1 MTEMEI
7 ELNGADQTVSTEV
20 NAASVAN
27 DDDKEVDMDGEEDED
42 TSEADSLLG
51 FNDEIAVE
59 AAEKA
64 AAKKALK
71 EMLTNNGFRS
81 EKVKGH
87 YISPFSKEDEMS
99 LEDILLEIP
108 KEDLHEV
115 GMVQRRVYM
124 PAHFVQK
131 WVIPTI
137 RARNALKIPGA
148 RLPGGIE
155 AAMLFSI
162 FDQSVLDITKS
173 RQQLDDDDYT
183 MRAIVACAQDAN
195 INLIEK

>member
-7 ELNGADQTVSTEV
+7 ELTGADQTVSTEV

-64 AAKKALK
+64 AERKALK
-71 EMLTNNGFRS
+71 EMLAKNGFAMRNILRS
-81 EKVKGH
+81 EQVKSH
-87 YISPFSKEDEMS
+87 FTSPFSKENEMS
-99 LEDILLEIP
+99 LEDILSEIP

-115 GMVQRRVYM
+115 GMVQKRIYM
-124 PAHFVQK
+124 PASFVQK

-137 RARNALKIPGA
+137 RARNALQGHGT
-148 RLPGGIE
+148 RLPGGYE
-155 AAMLFSI
+155 TAMLFSNR
-162 FDQSVLDITKS
+162 SWT
-173 RQQLDDDDYT
+173 
-183 MRAIVACAQDAN
+183 
-195 INLIEK
+195 